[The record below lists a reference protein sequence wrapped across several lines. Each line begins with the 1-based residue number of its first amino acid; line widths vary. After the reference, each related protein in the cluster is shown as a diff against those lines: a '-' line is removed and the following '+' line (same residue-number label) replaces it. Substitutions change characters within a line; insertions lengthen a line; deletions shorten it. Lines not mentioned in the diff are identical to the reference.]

1 MKNTSSTHGKS
12 CRKSPKIIHRLYFQK
27 EPLDIGFWDFAT
39 CSSCFVI
46 HMCEKIET
54 SKHLLFSFF
63 IVLYTIVQK
72 TPLMPKATWQHVPMQ
87 LYRVSQ
93 KVWCSHLKLPRVR
106 CNSRTLKK
114 SPNQT
119 SPNLRGVGGKLGEYW
134 GRNFLATLQSIEY
147 L

>member
-1 MKNTSSTHGKS
+1 
-12 CRKSPKIIHRLYFQK
+12 
-27 EPLDIGFWDFAT
+27 
-39 CSSCFVI
+39 
-46 HMCEKIET
+46 MCEKIET

-93 KVWCSHLKLPRVR
+93 KVRCINLELPRVR
-106 CNSRTLKK
+106 CNSRNRPKK

-119 SPNLRGVGGKLGEYW
+119 APNLKGVRALEDSWVSIGLETCGPPCSPSNICNEDVCSEQGMERSLKNVLRATEKLFCELLMVFCKTILY
-134 GRNFLATLQSIEY
+134 NNK
-147 L
+147 